1 MPMYEYVCAKCGK
14 DFEVRLSM
22 AESDTTKPPCPACGS
37 RSAERRLSAANFSM
51 GGGGSSGGGSDFS
64 SDGPSC
70 SGGSCCCN

>member
-22 AESDTTKPPCPACGS
+22 AESETSKPACPACGS
-37 RSAERRLSAANFSM
+37 RSAERQISAANFAM
-51 GGGGSSGGGSDFS
+51 GGGSSSDA
-64 SDGPSC
+64 GPSC